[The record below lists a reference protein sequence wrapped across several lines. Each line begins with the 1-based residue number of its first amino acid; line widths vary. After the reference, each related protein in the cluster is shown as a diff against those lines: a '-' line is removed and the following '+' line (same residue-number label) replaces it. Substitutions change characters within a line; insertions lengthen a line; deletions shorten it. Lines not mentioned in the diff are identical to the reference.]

1 MAIPLSGVAK
11 KDGRAMA
18 YPPILQQDGALVEE
32 KLNSYVGSFTK
43 LSTI

>member
-1 MAIPLSGVAK
+1 MAIPLSEVAK

-18 YPPILQQDGALVEE
+18 YPQSLQQDGALVEE
-32 KLNSYVGSFTK
+32 KINLYVGSFTK